1 MLDVTRLG
9 RVLCGFGMIGLG
21 GLGLAYADFVLEWT
35 PVPEHLPAR
44 MAFAYVHGLVLIL
57 AGLGL
62 LFDRTVRPAALTL
75 AAVWLVWTLLH
86 VPLVIANWRGGIG
99 GQAEVL
105 AITSGLLLLA
115 AVSGAATERT
125 RM

>member
-35 PVPEHLPAR
+35 PVPEHFPVR

-75 AAVWLVWTLLH
+75 AAVWLAWTLLH
-86 VPLVIANWRGGIG
+86 VPLVIANWRGGSG
-99 GQAEVL
+99 GVGEGV
-105 AITSGLLLLA
+105 GN
-115 AVSGAATERT
+115 T
-125 RM
+125 RGPPLFGGGFGG